1 MKEAKL
7 SNSIISLNSRKS
19 KNKANAKTS
28 STNVDSNSPK
38 YESNSNSN
46 LLNNN
51 NYSNKNRN
59 IKAKKNHINNL
70 KNGQESKKKYINVP
84 INELKQFKKWSS
96 SNLNA
101 IYQNILANDKE
112 NYLNIKPK
120 FQNHFDITD
129 IHRTILV
136 DWLINV
142 HLYFK
147 LSDECLYLSIKL
159 IDTFLAR
166 TINFTKNK
174 LQLLGICSLQI
185 SSKYIE
191 QIHPSINDLSDLCD
205 KSYEKKEII
214 QFEKY
219 LLQVNDYII
228 EQDQLLNYYDL
239 LSLILKFNIK
249 YYYFGKMLLD
259 LTLMDIDFYKYQKNT
274 IIFSICSI
282 VIYNSKIIETMTDD
296 YDLFIEECKF
306 DKYKLKIND
315 TFSNECLND
324 KNIYDNILINN
335 INYLFSFYP
344 SQDYSLVVECSK
356 EIIIFYEKIKKSKYN
371 SAMQKLFIQLKEIKE
386 DYSFEQP
393 NDTIYDEQ
401 KNSNCQNLTNLA
413 KDRNEKDLNENIDMI
428 IID

>member
-19 KNKANAKTS
+19 KNKTNAKTS

-46 LLNNN
+46 LLINN

-59 IKAKKNHINNL
+59 IKTKKNHINNL
-70 KNGQESKKKYINVP
+70 KNGQESKKQYINVP
-84 INELKQFKKWSS
+84 INELKQFKKWNS

-120 FQNHFDITD
+120 FKNHFDITD

-159 IDTFLAR
+159 IDSFLAR

-282 VIYNSKIIETMTDD
+282 VINNSKIIETMTDD
-296 YDLFIEECKF
+296 YDLFIEECKY
-306 DKYKLKIND
+306 DKYKLRIND
-315 TFSNECLND
+315 TFPNDNLND

-344 SQDYSLVVECSK
+344 FQDYSLVVECSY
-356 EIIIFYEKIKKSKYN
+356 EIIAFYEKIKKSKYN
-371 SAMQKLFIQLKEIKE
+371 SAIQKLFIQLKEIKD
-386 DYSFEQP
+386 DYSFEQT
-393 NDTIYDEQ
+393 NDMIYDDQ
-401 KNSNCQNLTNLA
+401 KNSNCQNNTNLV
-413 KDRNEKDLNENIDMI
+413 KDKNNKYLNENIDMI